1 MIRSWPDRKPIGLNR
16 QTPTEVSVFCIRPLH
31 TGEVQLGALYTLP
44 AFLKTRSLVSRAV
57 KGKRV
62 VCPLLHHMSPITAR
76 VLGTGIYSSLA
87 QPVRPKHPA
96 DGPCTLQ
103 DVSTGPVLRRF
114 PGHRLP
120 LTCSAPARSHRV
132 SAPKTNGRLAGETR
146 KGSYCCPTPGWRSRW
161 HLILGVRPTALDE
174 NSAVV

>member
-1 MIRSWPDRKPIGLNR
+1 MPVPQCNSQRVTD
-16 QTPTEVSVFCIRPLH
+16 
-31 TGEVQLGALYTLP
+31 LY
-44 AFLKTRSLVSRAV
+44 
-57 KGKRV
+57 
-62 VCPLLHHMSPITAR
+62 
-76 VLGTGIYSSLA
+76 
-87 QPVRPKHPA
+87 
-96 DGPCTLQ
+96 
-103 DVSTGPVLRRF
+103 
-114 PGHRLP
+114 GHRLP